1 MTSYWEN
8 NTNIESPA
16 RIKDTRLNEDSHE
29 AYGVGGAEGIILSA
43 ILELQNEIQAVTI
56 QTELLKRIVGI
67 EYDMKLIL
75 SSSAQNFAEFK
86 ATHPIPSNW

>member
-1 MTSYWEN
+1 MPRSTDIAATMTSYWEN

-43 ILELQNEIQAVTI
+43 IL
-56 QTELLKRIVGI
+56 
-67 EYDMKLIL
+67 
-75 SSSAQNFAEFK
+75 
-86 ATHPIPSNW
+86 